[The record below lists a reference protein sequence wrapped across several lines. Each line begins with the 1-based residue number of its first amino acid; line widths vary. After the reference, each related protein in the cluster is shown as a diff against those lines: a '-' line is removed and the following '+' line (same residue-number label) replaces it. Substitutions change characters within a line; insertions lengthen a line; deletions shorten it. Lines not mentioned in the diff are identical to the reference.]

1 MWALRLLLSL
11 TSWPCVAY
19 YLVASPCTSY
29 GKLIHTQEVC
39 YLPAPNSFVCFVLSN
54 SPSEYDGM
62 QAAMEHSL
70 TAKSSLLDLC
80 TPAIN
85 RLNVYMIMFLNLFT
99 DIYLIMIPIPMLL
112 GAQIAR
118 ARKAGLV
125 VIFSGGIF
133 VIVAGLLR
141 SIFIL
146 QVRCCH
152 CFLISEV
159 VPGL

>member
-1 MWALRLLLSL
+1 
-11 TSWPCVAY
+11 
-19 YLVASPCTSY
+19 
-29 GKLIHTQEVC
+29 
-39 YLPAPNSFVCFVLSN
+39 
-54 SPSEYDGM
+54 
-62 QAAMEHSL
+62 MEHSL
-70 TAKSSLLDLC
+70 TAESSLLDLC
-80 TPAIN
+80 TPAVN
-85 RLNVYMIMFLNLFT
+85 KLNVYMIMFLNLFT

-146 QVRCCH
+146 QVCYH
-152 CFLISEV
+152 SFLTSEF
-159 VPGL
+159 VPDLWFTNTWRM